1 MQFNVPEK
9 FRRHQLASYDPMNQ
23 MITTYLVSPPGQK
36 MIQDYLSSPEGKRGI
51 CEFTSTKRG
60 RETMKEVIPNI
71 LSCLALPKDLQL
83 EVRKTL
89 KEIP

>member
-36 MIQDYLSSPEGKRGI
+36 MIQDYLSSPDGKR
-51 CEFTSTKRG
+51 EFVSSSPRRKAG
-60 RETMKEVIPNI
+60 R
-71 LSCLALPKDLQL
+71 L
-83 EVRKTL
+83 
-89 KEIP
+89 